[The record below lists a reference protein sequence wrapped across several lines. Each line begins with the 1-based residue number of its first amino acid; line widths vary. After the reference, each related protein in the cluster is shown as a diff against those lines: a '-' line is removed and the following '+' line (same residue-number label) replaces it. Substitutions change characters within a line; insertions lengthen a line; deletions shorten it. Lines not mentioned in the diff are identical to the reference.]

1 MSDNNSMQNQ
11 EQRKRGLGRG
21 LSALLGDDSYDE
33 TERVTVTLGE
43 TKIPIENLSPSPF
56 QPRKKFEPNEMAALI
71 DSVKEKGIVQPLLV
85 REKPNHSGHY
95 EIIAGERRW
104 RAAQAALLIEVPVI
118 IRQFSDLESL
128 EIALIE
134 NIQRTDLSAL
144 EEATAFRRLMQEFGH
159 TQENLAKSL
168 GKSRSHIANTMRLLN
183 LPPIVQEM
191 IESGQLSASHARA
204 LITAKDPLALAKLV
218 IENGLSVRETEQLAQ
233 DEKITNSSD
242 QLGNLD
248 KKSFKFDKSKAG
260 VTNNSLDSDPDK
272 RLLEESLSIDLGM
285 KVQIDHKGK
294 GGRLILSY
302 ESLDQLDDLITKLS
316 K

>member
-183 LPPIVQEM
+183 LPPMVQEM